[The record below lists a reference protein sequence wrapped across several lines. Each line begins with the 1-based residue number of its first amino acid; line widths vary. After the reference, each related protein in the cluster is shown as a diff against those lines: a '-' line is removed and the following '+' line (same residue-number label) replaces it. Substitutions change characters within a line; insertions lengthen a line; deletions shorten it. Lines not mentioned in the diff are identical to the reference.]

1 MEKGRIQ
8 KERDAHDFM
17 RFSPSD
23 KLEAGHGRP
32 PGAFERLKM
41 MERRGY
47 RIDRRSGIDRRK
59 IHDLNY
65 FIRGGEE
72 RRKFAERRSREERR
86 KNWVRVDEWIS
97 VFVDDPVELKRGKS
111 PRRKRLGALVSK
123 VFKVR

>member
-32 PGAFERLKM
+32 PGAFERRKM

-59 IHDLNY
+59 MHDLNY
-65 FIRGGEE
+65 FIRGGVE
-72 RRKFAERRSREERR
+72 RREFRERRSQAERR

-97 VFVDDPVELKRGKS
+97 VFVDDPVELKRRES
-111 PRRKRLGALVSK
+111 LRRKG
-123 VFKVR
+123 FGG